1 MRSYYLLALPVLA
14 LTPLPVLANPTLQD
28 QIYAVAASD
37 ADQQSVENAKAAR
50 IHAAAL
56 QEQRRNQAYVDR
68 LRNTRLEE
76 SDLDLQVKKAKVARV
91 NEYIDQ
97 DLKGEA
103 AINDVIQS
111 NADALR
117 NVSEGAKAKLTSD
130 GRANEKRAKGFWN

>member
-1 MRSYYLLALPVLA
+1 MRPRYLFILPLLAPMDAWA
-14 LTPLPVLANPTLQD
+14 LPTLQD
-28 QIYAVAASD
+28 QISAVAASD
-37 ADQQSVENAKAAR
+37 ADQQAVENAKAER

-56 QEQRRNQAYVDR
+56 QEQRRNQTYIDR
-68 LRNTRLEE
+68 VRNTRLQE

-103 AINDVIQS
+103 AISDVIQS

-130 GRANEKRAKGFWN
+130 GRANENRAKGFWE

>member
-1 MRSYYLLALPVLA
+1 MRPRYLCILPLLVPIPAWAL
-14 LTPLPVLANPTLQD
+14 PTLQD
-28 QIYAVAASD
+28 QISAVAASD
-37 ADQQSVENAKAAR
+37 ADQQAVENAKAER

-56 QEQRRNQAYVDR
+56 QEQRRNQAYIDR
-68 LRNTRLEE
+68 VRNTRLQE

-111 NADALR
+111 NADATR
-117 NVSEGAKAKLTSD
+117 NISEGAKEKLKSD